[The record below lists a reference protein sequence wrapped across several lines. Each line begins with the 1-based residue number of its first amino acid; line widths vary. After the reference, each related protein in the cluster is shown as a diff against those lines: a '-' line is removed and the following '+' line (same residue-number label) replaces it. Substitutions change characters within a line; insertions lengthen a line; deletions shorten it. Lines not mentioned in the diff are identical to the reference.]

1 MEYRFS
7 FGDNVYSDW
16 VKEGQT
22 VRLYRNAF
30 FTGPNG
36 GELQLSSGEEILTD
50 KFGINRIFRLMNG
63 SNTAISN
70 LNLGEGLFLL
80 EVDNGLITSNGYNY
94 SLPELFDEKI
104 YSAQLMVRE
113 IDESGADDIL
123 AVSYTHLTLPTKA

>member
-1 MEYRFS
+1 MVEVKANTQPTSILLTNLSSPAELPEGGFVTFDVSQSFDPDEKADLEYRFS

-50 KFGINRIFRLMNG
+50 KFGINRICLLYTSPSPRDQRG
-63 SNTAISN
+63 SRMPS
-70 LNLGEGLFLL
+70 
-80 EVDNGLITSNGYNY
+80 
-94 SLPELFDEKI
+94 
-104 YSAQLMVRE
+104 SA
-113 IDESGADDIL
+113 
-123 AVSYTHLTLPTKA
+123 